1 MTDKSKFEQMLE
13 KLVADD
19 KTAAEE
25 IFHNIVVEKSRSI
38 YEGLLEDDIKDIE
51 VEETSKEES
60 KEKSD
65 ETTEASKED
74 KKEDEKVEEKTEET
88 KDEETTEVSKDD
100 AKEDE
105 AVEEASKDEEAKE
118 EESKDED
125 ATDESLAD
133 VQDSEAPAVETPVV
147 PAEMGGDATD
157 DMMGDIEADKGEEDK
172 EGDADHDG
180 EDMEDRVVDL
190 EDAID
195 DLKAEFEKMMSD
207 KGDDEEG
214 DDDAED
220 KGEEEAII
228 SQDAEGET
236 EVAPVLA
243 PEEVA
248 PAVESKESAPKSAT
262 EEIREY
268 VNKVEASHSDGSDN
282 TASPVAKSGGTDAK
296 ADAKGLVQGGEEKGR
311 PAPKAKEHDAGNINK
326 PGNKSAAP
334 KAAKANTADGTDGS
348 AKKSAI
354 GS

>member
-88 KDEETTEVSKDD
+88 KDEETTEASKDD

-105 AVEEASKDEEAKE
+105 AVEEASKDEE
-118 EESKDED
+118 SKDED
-125 ATDESLAD
+125 TTDESLVD

-268 VNKVEASHSDGSDN
+268 VNKVEAPHSDGSDN
-282 TASPVAKSGGTDAK
+282 TASPVAKSGGTDPK

-348 AKKSAI
+348 SKKSAI

>member
-60 KEKSD
+60 KEKSA

-88 KDEETTEVSKDD
+88 KDEETTEASKDD

-105 AVEEASKDEEAKE
+105 AVEEASKDEE
-118 EESKDED
+118 SKDED
-125 ATDESLAD
+125 TTDESLVD

-268 VNKVEASHSDGSDN
+268 VNKVDAKHSDGSDN
-282 TASPVAKSGGTDAK
+282 NASPVAKSGGTDAK

-348 AKKSAI
+348 SKKSAI